1 MGEVVD
7 FKGKSGS
14 PPIVVTNH
22 MVDLDDGL
30 MPVIKGH
37 STGKWY
43 GVVAVHKD
51 MGSDTIKMILMAAF
65 LVRKHAELFRDNLS
79 PGQPADYLDNDVI
92 RMIQSGL
99 ESESE
104 AYEIH

>member
-22 MVDLDDGL
+22 MVDLDDDL

-37 STGKWY
+37 STRKWFEVY
-43 GVVAVHKD
+43 VHKD
-51 MGSDTIKMILMAAF
+51 MGSDTIKMILMSAF
-65 LVRKHAELFRDNLS
+65 LIRNMLNFSDNLS

-99 ESESE
+99 ER
-104 AYEIH
+104 AKLEIH